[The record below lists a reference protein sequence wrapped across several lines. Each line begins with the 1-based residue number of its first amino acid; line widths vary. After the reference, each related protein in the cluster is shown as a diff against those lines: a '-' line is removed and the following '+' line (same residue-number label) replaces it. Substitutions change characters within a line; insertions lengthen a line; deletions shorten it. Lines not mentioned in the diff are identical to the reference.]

1 MAHTTGPARIQL
13 AGRTIELA
21 WLREHSTQVR
31 RAVLGAG
38 SIGANGSC

>member
-21 WLREHSTQVR
+21 WLREHSTQFR
-31 RAVLGAG
+31 RAVLGG